1 MCQNTIFCDS
11 FAITNNTVNN
21 SKGNLLT
28 YIYKNNIICD
38 CEIIIISYRFV
49 GQQGHDIA
57 HPGVAPI
64 KMNGREPVYH
74 KYYQVRPA
82 PCNSAPGFFICGYD
96 FQWVC
101 FVLFFQA
108 GLFYVPRYLWKAT
121 EGGRVNMLAAVRLSS
136 C

>member
-1 MCQNTIFCDS
+1 M
-11 FAITNNTVNN
+11 
-21 SKGNLLT
+21 
-28 YIYKNNIICD
+28 
-38 CEIIIISYRFV
+38 

-82 PCNSAPGFFICGYD
+82 PCTRFLYLRIIPLNAHCDMYD